1 MNHSYEQ
8 ACCAIIDFFVDLLDK
23 GATTED
29 EAVTALGHLAQINSH
44 DFAWDHLHQRNQKIC
59 DEVQNW
65 LRRNPP
71 EL

>member
-8 ACCAIIDFFVDLLDK
+8 ACCAIIDFLVDLRDK
-23 GATTED
+23 GAKTQD
-29 EAVTALGHLAQINSH
+29 EVVAALGHLAEINSH
-44 DFAWDHLHQRNQKIC
+44 DFAWDHLQQRNQRMY

-65 LRRNPP
+65 VLRNPP